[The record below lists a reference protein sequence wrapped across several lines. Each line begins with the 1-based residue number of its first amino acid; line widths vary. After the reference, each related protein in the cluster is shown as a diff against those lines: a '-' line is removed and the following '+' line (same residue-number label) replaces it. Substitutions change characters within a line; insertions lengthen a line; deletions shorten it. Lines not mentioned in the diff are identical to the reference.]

1 MNVEDELALRNLMSR
16 YIDAV
21 ARRDGDA
28 WAATWC
34 EDATWS
40 FPGSEV
46 SGRASILA
54 LWRQMMEGFDFALMM
69 PSSCLFEIDGDT
81 ASGHWYIQEHTRDR
95 EGNCAMLLSRYRDR
109 YRTPGV
115 QIVGGVDVDDRP
127 VPAAH
132 DRLVRHGALRA
143 RRPATG

>member
-46 SGRASILA
+46 SGSASILA

-109 YRTPGV
+109 YRREDGEWRYLSREY
-115 QIVGGVDVDDRP
+115 QIIY
-127 VPAAH
+127 
-132 DRLVRHGALRA
+132 HGSPDLSGTYM
-143 RRPATG
+143 PL